1 MYAAPRSTVEA
12 DIVRDGAAPACRAVT
27 ANEELMN
34 RRDFLGAIAASSL
47 TGADAAQGP
56 ASKKP
61 GCYVMHHYR
70 LQLGSQ
76 GTRLSDFL
84 SKTYLPAVAR
94 AQGGP
99 SLVLEAQ
106 VSEHL
111 PLVTVID
118 AFASV
123 DQVWSLQAKLRA
135 DKAFQDGTDAWQ
147 AGPDRPFESLTT
159 ELLEAPDFAPE
170 FTPLNPPPKSPR
182 VFEMRVYQTHTTKEL
197 RGLVER
203 FAEAEVK
210 ILTRAGSQPMM
221 FGTTL
226 FGNDRPNL
234 TWMLAFDDMGAR
246 EKFSA
251 AFSADPEWIA
261 LRKQSL
267 ERYGQM
273 PSYRRLS
280 LHRPAAYSKIL

>member
-1 MYAAPRSTVEA
+1 
-12 DIVRDGAAPACRAVT
+12 
-27 ANEELMN
+27 MN
-34 RRDFLGAIAASSL
+34 RRDFLGAMAASSL
-47 TGADAAQGP
+47 TSADAAQGP

-61 GCYVMHHYR
+61 GCYVIHHYR

-76 GTRLSDFL
+76 GTRLAEYL

-94 AQGGP
+94 AKGGP
-99 SLVLEAQ
+99 TLVLDAQ

-123 DQVWSLQAKLRA
+123 EQVWSQRATLGA
-135 DKAFQDGTDAWQ
+135 DKAFQDGTDLWQ

-159 ELLEAPDFAPE
+159 ELLEASDFAAE
-170 FTPLNPPPKSPR
+170 FAPLNPPPKSPR
-182 VFEMRVYQTHTTKEL
+182 VFEMRVYQTHTGKEL

-210 ILTRAGSQPMM
+210 ILTRAGSQLVM
-221 FGTTL
+221 FGSPV

-234 TWMLAFDDMGAR
+234 TWILAFDDMGAR

-251 AFSADPEWIA
+251 AFNADPEWIA

-267 ERYGQM
+267 ERYGQI

>member
-1 MYAAPRSTVEA
+1 
-12 DIVRDGAAPACRAVT
+12 
-27 ANEELMN
+27 MN
-34 RRDFLGAIAASSL
+34 RRVFLGAIAASPLAS
-47 TGADAAQGP
+47 AYAAQGP
-56 ASKKP
+56 GSKKP
-61 GCYVMHHYR
+61 GCYVLHHYR
-70 LQLGSQ
+70 LQLGPQ
-76 GTRLSDFL
+76 GSRLSDYL
-84 SKTYLPAVAR
+84 SKAYLPAVAR

-123 DQVWSLQAKLRA
+123 EQMWSLRAKLRA
-135 DKAFQDGTDAWQ
+135 DKAFQDATDLWQ
-147 AGPDRPFESLTT
+147 AGPERPFESVTT
-159 ELLEAPDFAPE
+159 ELLEASDFAPE
-170 FTPLNPPPKSPR
+170 LAPVNPPPKSPR
-182 VFEMRVYQTHTTKEL
+182 VFEMRIYQTHTQKEL

-210 ILTRAGSQPMM
+210 ILTRAGSQPVM
-221 FGTTL
+221 FGSTV
-226 FGNDRPNL
+226 FGNDAPNL

-251 AFSADPEWIA
+251 AFNADPEWAA

-267 ERYGQM
+267 ERNGQV
-273 PSYRRLS
+273 PIYRRLS
-280 LHRPAAYSKIL
+280 LYRSAAYSKIV

>member
-1 MYAAPRSTVEA
+1 
-12 DIVRDGAAPACRAVT
+12 
-27 ANEELMN
+27 MN

-47 TGADAAQGP
+47 TGADTAQGP
-56 ASKKP
+56 GSKKP
-61 GCYVMHHYR
+61 GCYVVHHYR

-76 GTRLSDFL
+76 GTRLSDYL

-99 SLVLEAQ
+99 SLVLEGQ
-106 VSEHL
+106 VTEHL

-123 DQVWSLQAKLRA
+123 EQAWSLRAKLRA
-135 DKAFQDGTDAWQ
+135 DKAFQDGTDGWQ
-147 AGPDRPFESLTT
+147 AGPERPFESLTT
-159 ELLEAPDFAPE
+159 ELLEASDFAPE
-170 FTPLNPPPKSPR
+170 FAPVSPPPKSPR
-182 VFEMRVYQTHTTKEL
+182 VYEMRVYQTHTQKEL

-210 ILTRAGSQPMM
+210 ILTRAGSQPVM
-221 FGTTL
+221 FGSTV

-251 AFSADPEWIA
+251 AFGADPEWAA

-267 ERYGQM
+267 ERYGQI
-273 PSYRRLS
+273 PSYRRIS
-280 LHRPAAYSKIL
+280 LYRSAAYSKIV